1 MIILKVIIFILI
13 LEFLIQILIK
23 LYKIK
28 FKWFITNEDEIP
40 KFDKIKFNNFL
51 SKSFD
56 HKLGWKQKLDSSGF
70 LKKSKRLNTS
80 EHYRNLTNKNKIKL
94 IASFGD
100 SYVFSNHM
108 NDKNTWEEQM
118 SKKKKFNVLN
128 YGVGNYGLDQAILK
142 YENINLPKAIKIVIM
157 GFVPETITRIQTSWK
172 HYTEFGNI
180 NGFKPRFDL
189 VRNKLVLRPN
199 PINSKTKPNEIRK
212 IILKLK
218 KTERFYKDRF
228 VKYKFQ
234 FPYMVTFFRNF
245 KFNLKILS
253 YLLISDIV
261 KIIKNDKIIKKI
273 ENSKFYSVIERNVK
287 EAHYLYTETHSKKLL
302 SKLIAKFEKI
312 AYKKGHLPLIVI
324 FPQPQD
330 INLKSSTLYK
340 NFFKDLSKNK
350 DILDLSNYFTKENY
364 TKYYLND
371 KYGGHLNKN
380 GNIYVGKIITKHLKT
395 YLKKF

>member
-118 SKKKKFNVLN
+118 SKKKK
-128 YGVGNYGLDQAILK
+128 I
-142 YENINLPKAIKIVIM
+142 
-157 GFVPETITRIQTSWK
+157 
-172 HYTEFGNI
+172 
-180 NGFKPRFDL
+180 
-189 VRNKLVLRPN
+189 
-199 PINSKTKPNEIRK
+199 
-212 IILKLK
+212 
-218 KTERFYKDRF
+218 
-228 VKYKFQ
+228 
-234 FPYMVTFFRNF
+234 
-245 KFNLKILS
+245 
-253 YLLISDIV
+253 
-261 KIIKNDKIIKKI
+261 
-273 ENSKFYSVIERNVK
+273 
-287 EAHYLYTETHSKKLL
+287 
-302 SKLIAKFEKI
+302 
-312 AYKKGHLPLIVI
+312 
-324 FPQPQD
+324 
-330 INLKSSTLYK
+330 
-340 NFFKDLSKNK
+340 
-350 DILDLSNYFTKENY
+350 
-364 TKYYLND
+364 
-371 KYGGHLNKN
+371 
-380 GNIYVGKIITKHLKT
+380 
-395 YLKKF
+395 